1 MENYIGK
8 SQVVSGTSI
17 RLTVTDQK
25 ENRLIIELDDGKY
38 FKSTIENWD
47 KGFKCLN
54 NLAPSYKELIGKKN
68 KNRDGREMEI
78 CGVRDLWTPRERIKD
93 KCTFP

>member
-25 ENRLIIELDDGKY
+25 ENRLIIELDDGRY
-38 FKSTIENWD
+38 FKSTIKNWE

-54 NLAPSYKELIGKKN
+54 NLAPSYKELIGKRNKN
-68 KNRDGREMEI
+68 KDGREMEI
-78 CGVRDLWTPRERIKD
+78 CGVRDLWKPRQRIKN
-93 KCTFP
+93 

>member
-54 NLAPSYKELIGKKN
+54 NLASSYKDIIGKKN

-78 CGVRDLWTPRERIKD
+78 CGVRDLWTPREGIKD